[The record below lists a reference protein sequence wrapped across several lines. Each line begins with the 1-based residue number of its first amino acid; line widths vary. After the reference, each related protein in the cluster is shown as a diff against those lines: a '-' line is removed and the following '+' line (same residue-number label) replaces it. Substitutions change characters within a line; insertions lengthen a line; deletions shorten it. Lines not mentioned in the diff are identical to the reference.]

1 MSRPSTT
8 LHLGDAAPEFQLRD
22 AASGAMR
29 SLTELLRGRRGGLL
43 VFHRGMW

>member
-22 AASGAMR
+22 AASGESR
-29 SLTELLRGRRGGLL
+29 SLTDLLRNRRGLLL

>member
-8 LHLGDAAPEFQLRD
+8 LHLGDTAPEFELRD
-22 AASGAMR
+22 AASGATR
-29 SLTELLRGRRGGLL
+29 ALSDLLTNRRGLLL

>member
-8 LHLGDAAPEFQLRD
+8 LRLGDAAPEFQLRD
-22 AASGAMR
+22 AASGASR
-29 SLTELLRGRRGGLL
+29 SLTDLVRGKRGLLL

>member
-8 LHLGDAAPEFQLRD
+8 LHLGDIAPEFQLRD
-22 AASGAMR
+22 ARSGEMLAL
-29 SLTELLRGRRGGLL
+29 SDLLRDQRGLLL

>member
-8 LHLGDAAPEFQLRD
+8 LHLGDAAPEFELRD
-22 AASGAMR
+22 AASGESR
-29 SLTELLRGRRGGLL
+29 SLSALLRDRRGLLL